1 MIDYGEDKQ
10 TYGAPE
16 IAVGPVSQLL
26 TALYIGVF
34 LFAFF
39 ASGTAAKFLPQINAD
54 LPGKFWTLVTG
65 LFIFPESAGVYTGT
79 PAGFWVIVTFLLIF
93 FVIRPLELK
102 AAGKGLFILFL
113 LVFMLGPALVL
124 WAIDMRSIEP
134 VATWPFF
141 FCAASGWAFWK
152 FRGLKVKIGEKNFS
166 RKWFFLIFAAVPVI
180 FTACN
185 ALWSRCII
193 FLCCALLG
201 WFWGVMEERK
211 YGINISK

>member
-16 IAVGPVSQLL
+16 IYVGPVSQVL

-39 ASGTAAKFLPQINAD
+39 ASGTAGKFLPQINAD

-79 PAGFWVIVTFLLIF
+79 PAGFWVVVTFLLIF
-93 FVIRPLELK
+93 FVIRPLEQK
-102 AAGKGLFILFL
+102 AAGKKVFLLFL
-113 LVFMLGPALVL
+113 LVFMLIPALLL
-124 WAIDMRSIEP
+124 WGLAPKALEP
-134 VATWPFF
+134 AVTWPFV

-152 FRGLKVKIGEKNFS
+152 FRALKFKIGEKTFS
-166 RKWFFLIFAAVPVI
+166 RKWFFLLSAAVPVVY
-180 FTACN
+180 TLAY
-185 ALWSRCII
+185 ALWSRCVI
-193 FLCCALLG
+193 FFSCALLG
-201 WFWGVMEERK
+201 VLWGVMEERRK
-211 YGINISK
+211 AN